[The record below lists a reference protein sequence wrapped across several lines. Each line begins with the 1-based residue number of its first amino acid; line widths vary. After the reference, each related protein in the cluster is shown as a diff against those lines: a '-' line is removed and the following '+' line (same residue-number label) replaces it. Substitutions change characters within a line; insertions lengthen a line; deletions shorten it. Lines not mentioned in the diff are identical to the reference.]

1 MDSPS
6 FGSVKELKQ
15 DQGAKVNLVALLD
28 GASTPGI
35 ASPPNEPELTF
46 ELVTWNGPKDP
57 ENPQNWPRHKK
68 LLRSFAPLAVIFSIS
83 FCSSIFGSATSV
95 TAQQYGVSEEVM
107 SLGVALFMAGYAVG
121 PLIFAPMAEV
131 VGNLPVL
138 VVALAGCGIFQI
150 PLALA
155 RNVTTILVSRFLAGM
170 LGSGGLAVGSGLLAD
185 IFGPITRG
193 IAVGTSASIMDL
205 GSTISPI
212 VGAYIVDRYNW
223 RWTAWTSLILC
234 GVVGLLC
241 IALLRESSHNRL
253 LMRRAAHLRRETA
266 NPNHRAQAEMASLN
280 PQVLLRKYC
289 TKPIRMFCQ
298 EPILIVMTAYLTL
311 VYGTLY
317 LSYQLFPRAFRM
329 RGWNVPTSTLPFAA
343 VGLGVMS
350 ALGIFSLFT
359 MTWYKRQWAHAHKAA
374 VDAVP
379 ARVPPEDRLPPMIL
393 GAVLLPPS
401 LLWFGWSGDTH
412 WVAQVIS
419 CFFIGLSLQ
428 LIFITGIAYIV
439 DVYLLNTVSAIS
451 IHVMVRSLVSAS
463 FPLFEGPMYE
473 KLHINWS
480 ATLLACLS
488 ACIMASPIIFRIHG
502 ARIRSW
508 SRFSVGGI

>member
-1 MDSPS
+1 MDI
-6 FGSVKELKQ
+6 SVPTAEKSKQ
-15 DQGAKVNLVALLD
+15 NQSINVNLIALSD
-28 GASTPGI
+28 GVLTPGTQ
-35 ASPPNEPELTF
+35 SPPNEPESKHD
-46 ELVTWNGPKDP
+46 LVTWNGPNDL

-68 LLRSFAPLAVIFSIS
+68 LLRSLAPLAVIFSIS

-95 TAQQYGVSEEVM
+95 TAEEYGVSDELM

-121 PLIFAPMAEV
+121 PLIFAPMGEV
-131 VGNLPVL
+131 VGNLPVMA
-138 VVALAGCGIFQI
+138 VALVGCGIFQI

-155 RNVTTILVSRFLAGM
+155 RNVTTILVCRFLAGM

-193 IAVGTSASIMDL
+193 IAVGTSASIMNL

-223 RWTAWTSLILC
+223 RWTAWASLIVC
-234 GVVGLLC
+234 GIVGILC
-241 IALLRESSHNRL
+241 ILLLRETSHNRI
-253 LMRRAAHLRRETA
+253 LMRRAARLRRETG
-266 NPNHRAQAEMASLN
+266 NENLRARSEMASLD
-280 PQVLLRKYC
+280 PKVLLRKYC

-298 EPILIVMTAYLTL
+298 EPILIVMTVYLTL
-311 VYGTLY
+311 VYGSLY
-317 LSYQLFPRAFRM
+317 LSYQLFPKAFRM
-329 RGWNVPTSTLPFAA
+329 RGWSTPAATLPFVA
-343 VGLGVMS
+343 VGLGVLS
-350 ALGIFSLFT
+350 ALGIFALFT
-359 MTWYKRQWAHAHKAA
+359 LTFYKKNWARAQKTA
-374 VDAVP
+374 VDGEP
-379 ARVPPEDRLPPMIL
+379 ARVPPENRLPPMIL

-401 LLWFGWSGDTH
+401 LLWFGWTGNTH

-463 FPLFEGPMYE
+463 FPLFEGPMYGT
-473 KLHINWS
+473 LHINWS

-488 ACIMASPIIFRIHG
+488 ACIMVSPIIFKIHG